1 MPINF
6 GSIQTTRGR
15 EYRTDNIAKIN
26 AALAYLPIQQR
37 ASIIG
42 SIIEESG
49 GNPLAKNETGA
60 YQGLL
65 QWGADRYQIQSDDP
79 NVELNNQIQYI
90 KETLNDTTDHKSW
103 TDGGKGSGYKSFR
116 DTYGG
121 FTNPA
126 SDLDDVFRAFSFG
139 YVRPQG
145 KQDSFENRLKV
156 VKQVYDRMK
165 GDYPPL
171 STGHTEQPDATRV
184 ARPVLP
190 VHMKG
195 EGGPLDS
202 PRQWDNLS
210 LSEKSDIM
218 REAVANGITSLREI
232 GQAYNEYA
240 EGGIMDEP
248 EGTVAEN
255 QESAEAAKYN
265 DGGHLFNGG
274 GYKPSASIMRDIA
287 NWEGSSMETNRSF
300 EAEARDFNRVIP
312 RSVMSRLSQEQ
323 LDALYSYGYNVGMGN
338 LKKRVLPTLTAYTQ
352 GRAGAEDV
360 ASSMWASRDKDLL
373 GLRRR
378 RAWERDMFT
387 NQMSGR
393 DLRSYRTSNAL
404 LSASIDEGIRKLN
417 EAINAGSAYQ
427 DYTLPYPVP
436 APFNPTVY
444 DDAWTVLGQDEP
456 QQEVAE
462 PVIVEE
468 KRDPLALMQL
478 VEEMT
483 TPQAP
488 SPLADYK
495 PQATGYE
502 GSGQGMYVP
511 SFAPSHASMLDD
523 SWFAEGGH
531 LFDGTGESWLT
542 TGVEMVSPEKL
553 MFNPETG
560 NVITDHT
567 DHGVIV
573 LPDVATT
580 TKANGY
586 GLKDGG
592 GNYYNTSAGNY
603 PRLVGDK
610 VGDDINKVVLGSMAL
625 GTAPI
630 TLPEMAA
637 AGVALSDGMMATRAG
652 QGIGSMLANPYFNAS
667 MTALGAGD
675 AYNTLSNEGLTYM
688 NAPLTALE
696 LAPAYRLAR
705 PVYDAGKSAYRGI
718 GELMYDYRLGLP
730 SKGGTLFDK
739 ELSPTLSKHYNV
751 QDAAEK
757 GRQGFLNYVQ
767 SPWYK
772 QRWLKQGYDENDV
785 DRIINEMYY
794 RAKHVPFDFSKSTK
808 ELGKGTY
815 GITVANPRQI
825 TKAFDSMG
833 NPVEFRN
840 YNTGMKGIN
849 IASDASDANST
860 AFHELLHYTTNSA
873 VGLNQDLSPS
883 YQNLFSPVFYAYVS
897 PQKGRILMSPRGNAW
912 QNILINENETLL
924 PMRDALY
931 SEVWNNPQ
939 QVEQN
944 LIKNTGYSPEKAS
957 ELVKKVKDYTE
968 YMWDIQ
974 EQRAHL
980 QTWFADKVLPNIKN
994 PNDANEIEQYFINNP
1009 DIIDKMSG
1017 NTKKVVTELRP
1028 APLKEYAKYFA
1039 GALSSVPVIKAVNN
1053 EDSTRK

>member
-6 GSIQTTRGR
+6 GNIQTTRGR
-15 EYRTDNIAKIN
+15 EYRTDNIAKIDS
-26 AALAYLPIQQR
+26 ALAYLPMQQR

-49 GNPLAKNETGA
+49 GDPFAKDETGA

-116 DTYGG
+116 DTYGS

-126 SDLDDVFRAFSFG
+126 SDLDDVFRAFNFG

-165 GDYPPL
+165 GDYSL
-171 STGHTEQPDATRV
+171 ILTGHTEQPDATRV

-468 KRDPLALMQL
+468 KRDPLALMQF

-531 LFDGTGESWLT
+531 LFDGTGESWMD
-542 TGVEMVSPEKL
+542 TGIIRDVPISEISI
-553 MFNPETG
+553 NPETG
-560 NVITDHT
+560 YLTTPYSDY
-567 DHGVIV
+567 GVRV
-573 LPDVATT
+573 LPQVNVTT
-580 TKANGY
+580 QAGGY
-586 GLKDGG
+586 GLKADKD
-592 GNYYNTSAGNY
+592 NYYNTSADNY

-637 AGVALSDGMMATRAG
+637 IVANTEGVQAISSAASGDWVPLASWTPRASFELAGGLAGGNIVNNRSKAINGKTWGENVSEAIDYYTGAKIPSSITEMTNPGYLLGGYAASDIYNSAERRLIETFMRTTPTENPIPEVVQNWKNMPLTRKAAIANYVLTG
-652 QGIGSMLANPYFNAS
+652 YRGKLRPFGYANSFAEESFLGTIPYYTGFTLCGSKSGGPSDMI
-667 MTALGAGD
+667 D
-675 AYNTLSNEGLTYM
+675 AYLYGREIDPVFGLKKINNGDFGIHDSYVRTNYPHKAKDIPIYEQPLPPEEIAGFPPKDNNFFETGTVSSMRYDRSKMPFGPVNTAGHRVQYGKTLSGEPVKREQDIWKFKRDEYISSWRYGLDLGSKMLNNEKNSRKLDFLYNFGL
-688 NAPLTALE
+688 NE
-696 LAPAYRLAR
+696 VDRF
-705 PVYDAGKSAYRGI
+705 
-718 GELMYDYRLGLP
+718 
-730 SKGGTLFDK
+730 GT
-739 ELSPTLSKHYNV
+739 PIIT
-751 QDAAEK
+751 
-757 GRQGFLNYVQ
+757 RT
-767 SPWYK
+767 PWY
-772 QRWLKQGYDENDV
+772 RTSSFDYDNSFLK
-785 DRIINEMYY
+785 
-794 RAKHVPFDFSKSTK
+794 K
-808 ELGKGTY
+808 
-815 GITVANPRQI
+815 
-825 TKAFDSMG
+825 
-833 NPVEFRN
+833 
-840 YNTGMKGIN
+840 
-849 IASDASDANST
+849 
-860 AFHELLHYTTNSA
+860 
-873 VGLNQDLSPS
+873 DL
-883 YQNLFSPVFYAYVS
+883 
-897 PQKGRILMSPRGNAW
+897 
-912 QNILINENETLL
+912 
-924 PMRDALY
+924 
-931 SEVWNNPQ
+931 
-939 QVEQN
+939 
-944 LIKNTGYSPEKAS
+944 
-957 ELVKKVKDYTE
+957 
-968 YMWDIQ
+968 
-974 EQRAHL
+974 
-980 QTWFADKVLPNIKN
+980 
-994 PNDANEIEQYFINNP
+994 
-1009 DIIDKMSG
+1009 
-1017 NTKKVVTELRP
+1017 
-1028 APLKEYAKYFA
+1028 
-1039 GALSSVPVIKAVNN
+1039 
-1053 EDSTRK
+1053 

>member
-1 MPINF
+1 MPTNF
-6 GSIQTTRGR
+6 SSIQTTRGR
-15 EYRTDNIAKIN
+15 EYRPANIAKIDS
-26 AALAYLPIQQR
+26 ALAYLPIQQR

-49 GNPLAKNETGA
+49 GDPLAKNETGA

-156 VKQVYDRMK
+156 VKQVYDRMR
-165 GDYPPL
+165 GDYLPTL
-171 STGHTEQPDATRV
+171 TGHTEQPDATRV

-202 PRQWDNLS
+202 SRQWDNLS

-232 GQAYNEYA
+232 RQAYNEYA
-240 EGGIMDEP
+240 EGGIMDEL
-248 EGTVAEN
+248 EGTVTEN
-255 QESAEAAKYN
+255 QESIEAAKYN
-265 DGGHLFNGG
+265 DGSHLFNDG

-387 NQMSGR
+387 NQMSDR

-456 QQEVAE
+456 QQGAAE

-468 KRDPLALMQL
+468 KRDPLALMRL

-483 TPQAP
+483 TPPAS

-511 SFAPSHASMLDD
+511 SFAHSHASMLDD

-542 TGVEMVSPEKL
+542 TGVEMVPPEKL

-573 LPDVATT
+573 LPDVVTT

-586 GLKDGG
+586 GLKDDE

-610 VGDDINKVVLGSMAL
+610 VGGDINKVVLGSMAL

-630 TLPEMAA
+630 TLPEMAT

-652 QGIGSMLANPYFNAS
+652 QGIGSTLANPYFNAS

-705 PVYDAGKSAYRGI
+705 PVYELGKNVNDYWALENFIKRYEYNYNPKLGLIFDNKKLDRLTDQLVRQHNTFARGVDVNEARKYYGFPKSMTDEEIAEYVLTRPHRPSANNSGGNPDRNPVLYTSNSIDLAKAYTNGDGYVGILQRPMLKGKSRAETLRLNDFRFYRN
-718 GELMYDYRLGLP
+718 P
-730 SKGGTLFDK
+730 TTLFSGTTDEPYILRPGEK
-739 ELSPTLSKHYNV
+739 RPKHLRNKGTIARKIKGKIRQTFTPIEPTGLDALAHQGAEVVPMRRPDDVNFRHYLFMGEEQEPLLNLVHMYKNESKFPV
-751 QDAAEK
+751 T
-757 GRQGFLNYVQ
+757 
-767 SPWYK
+767 
-772 QRWLKQGYDENDV
+772 
-785 DRIINEMYY
+785 
-794 RAKHVPFDFSKSTK
+794 DFSKYS
-808 ELGKGTY
+808 
-815 GITVANPRQI
+815 
-825 TKAFDSMG
+825 
-833 NPVEFRN
+833 
-840 YNTGMKGIN
+840 
-849 IASDASDANST
+849 
-860 AFHELLHYTTNSA
+860 
-873 VGLNQDLSPS
+873 VGLSKKKKYGGHLS
-883 YQNLFSPVFYAYVS
+883 
-897 PQKGRILMSPRGNAW
+897 
-912 QNILINENETLL
+912 
-924 PMRDALY
+924 
-931 SEVWNNPQ
+931 
-939 QVEQN
+939 
-944 LIKNTGYSPEKAS
+944 
-957 ELVKKVKDYTE
+957 
-968 YMWDIQ
+968 
-974 EQRAHL
+974 
-980 QTWFADKVLPNIKN
+980 
-994 PNDANEIEQYFINNP
+994 
-1009 DIIDKMSG
+1009 
-1017 NTKKVVTELRP
+1017 
-1028 APLKEYAKYFA
+1028 
-1039 GALSSVPVIKAVNN
+1039 
-1053 EDSTRK
+1053 